1 MVCLRHW
8 MKSSRKVQGSRL
20 KKRDFITLLDL
31 QPGELA
37 MLLDRAVQMKKATG
51 DVTGYPLMGKS
62 IGILFEKA
70 STRTRVSFEVGIHQL
85 GGQSIFLSPR
95 DVHLSRGEPL
105 SDTARVLS
113 RYLSALVVRTFAQ
126 ETVKILARESSIPVI
141 NALTDLTHP
150 CQALADL
157 QTIKEN
163 RSTLIGT
170 RVAYLGDGN
179 NVANSLIIGCSMTG
193 IDLKLACP
201 EGYDPDPEFLSEG
214 ERRAADSG
222 GSVQLVRDPG
232 EACHQADFL
241 YTDVWTSMG
250 QEEESEKRIKD
261 LAAYQLNSDRLK
273 DAAPGA
279 RILHC
284 LPAHRGEEITEEM
297 IEHPQSAIFDQAEN
311 RMHTQKALLEWLL
324 A

>member
-1 MVCLRHW
+1 
-8 MKSSRKVQGSRL
+8 L

-31 QPGELA
+31 EPEQLL
-37 MLLDRAVQMKKATG
+37 MLIDRSIEMKRSGTG
-51 DVTGYPLMGKS
+51 MTSRPLMGKS
-62 IGILFEKA
+62 VGILFEKA

-85 GGQSIFLSPR
+85 GGQAIFLSPR

-113 RYLSALVVRTFAQ
+113 RYLSALVVRTFSQ
-126 ETVKILARESSIPVI
+126 ETVETLAEYADIPVV

-150 CQALADL
+150 CQVLADL

-163 RSTLIGT
+163 RDTLEGT

-193 IDLKLACP
+193 IDLNLACP
-201 EGYDPDPEFLSEG
+201 ERYDPDPRFLAEG
-214 ERRAADSG
+214 VKRSGTTG
-222 GSVQLVRDPG
+222 GSVQLVRDPE
-232 EACHQADFL
+232 EACRGAHFL

-261 LAAYQLNSDRLK
+261 LAAYQLNIDRLNG
-273 DAAPGA
+273 AAPDA

-284 LPAHRGEEITEEM
+284 LPAHRGEEITEELM
-297 IEHPQSAIFDQAEN
+297 DHPQSAIFDQAEN
-311 RMHTQKALLEWLL
+311 RLHTQKALLEWLL
-324 A
+324 I